1 MKNNTF
7 SSKKIATAGIGAA
20 LALLAVIGAYY
31 IPNLSLS
38 LNVLAGVGLLV
49 PLSQRYYKEALL
61 AYVAAAG
68 LGAIFVNIHILAFV
82 LVTGLY
88 TVAAIY
94 ANDKKIKLYIVIPAG
109 IAYGCLCFF
118 ILYSATSILA
128 VDFAKLNIGGLS
140 STAAYILLNA
150 VFIAALAVFHLLI
163 LWINA
168 YLDKIVKKI
177 IK

>member
-31 IPNLSLS
+31 VPNLSLS

-49 PLSQRYYKEALL
+49 PLSQKYYKEALL

-82 LVTGLY
+82 MVTGLY
-88 TVAAIY
+88 TVAAVY
-94 ANDKKIKLYIVIPAG
+94 ANDKKLKLHIVIPAG
-109 IAYGCLCFF
+109 VAYGCLCFF
-118 ILYSATSILA
+118 VLYSATSLLA
-128 VDFAKLNIGGLS
+128 VNFEKLNVGNLS
-140 STAAYILLNA
+140 PVAAYILLNV
-150 VFIAALAVFHLLI
+150 VFLVILAVFHLLI